1 MKKIFKGLIIFAMT
15 LLIIS
20 PITVFAGGLTLEDI
34 TGENSGATNIGS
46 ETGLAVTDPRDIASN
61 LIGVVLGFLGI
72 LAVIIIL
79 IGGFKWMTAGGNE
92 DQVAEARKI
101 IVSGVIGLVIVLASW
116 GIANFVLNAI
126 LGATS

>member
-1 MKKIFKGLIIFAMT
+1 MKKIFKGLIIFAIA
-15 LLIIS
+15 LLLVV
-20 PITVFAGGLTLEDI
+20 PVVTFA
-34 TGENSGATNIGS
+34 TGPDLGIEYGAN
-46 ETGLAVTDPRDIASN
+46 TGLSDTDPRDIASN